1 MTNEPEIVPDTQYR
15 GLVGALPPYPR
26 ALALLARFDR
36 PIGWQLLFW
45 PGAWG
50 VALAKAWRSIAL
62 GSDPVARAG
71 QHRDARRGMRL

>member
-1 MTNEPEIVPDTQYR
+1 MTETPDIVPDTQYR
-15 GLVGALPPYPR
+15 GLVGALPPYLR

-50 VALAKAWRSIAL
+50 VALATARS
-62 GSDPVARAG
+62 SAG
-71 QHRDARRGMRL
+71 I